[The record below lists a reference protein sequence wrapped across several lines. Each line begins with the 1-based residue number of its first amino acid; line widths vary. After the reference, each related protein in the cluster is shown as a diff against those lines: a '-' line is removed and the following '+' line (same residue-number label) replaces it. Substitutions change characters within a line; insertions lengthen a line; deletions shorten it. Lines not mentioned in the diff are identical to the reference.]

1 MESRSMKYLNNVLV
15 VIILLLATSC
25 GSKENTKI
33 PLKEVDQKLKSKGSL
48 IVGDILKSLNHSE
61 GARYLLGKDY
71 VTPMVH
77 GRIVMNEELY
87 EKSYSMG
94 SLILG
99 TVSEYKLVQV
109 IDKGLIK
116 SMRYQLT
123 SDNKD
128 LKFVELK
135 IDINIENTLADFYL
149 YVTDFDGILKRE
161 NILPTA
167 IK

>member
-1 MESRSMKYLNNVLV
+1 MKCRKYLNNITV
-15 VIILLLATSC
+15 VMIILLATSC

-33 PLKEVDQKLKSKGSL
+33 PFNEVDQKLKTKGSL
-48 IVGDILKSLNHSE
+48 IVGDILKSLNHSD

-77 GRIVMNEELY
+77 GRIMMNQEKY
-87 EKSYSMG
+87 NKSYSMG
-94 SLILG
+94 ALILG
-99 TVSEYKLVQV
+99 KVSQYKLVQV

-123 SDNKD
+123 TDNKD

-135 IDINIENTLADFYL
+135 IDINIEYTLADFYL
-149 YVTDFDGILKRE
+149 YVTDFNGILKRD
-161 NILPTA
+161 NILPIA